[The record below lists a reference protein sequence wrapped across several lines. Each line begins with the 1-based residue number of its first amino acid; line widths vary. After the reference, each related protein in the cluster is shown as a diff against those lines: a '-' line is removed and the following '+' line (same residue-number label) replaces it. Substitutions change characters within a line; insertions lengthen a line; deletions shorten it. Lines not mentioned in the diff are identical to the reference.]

1 MPWATTSVTEQ
12 RIRFVI
18 RASQDSVNMSALC
31 REFGVS
37 RPTGYLWLDRYRE
50 IGSASGVFERSRR
63 PQHSPSR
70 TPQHHEERI
79 VALRQE
85 FGWGA
90 KKIRVLLLREGTDL
104 KVATINRIL
113 KRKELIHPKD
123 SHRPAVKHFE
133 RERPNMLWQMDFK
146 GDYPFRR
153 GRCYP
158 LSILDDHSR
167 FVVGLYALSGQ
178 DTETVSAHLVATFER
193 FGVPEAMLMDHGVP
207 WWSNSNGHGLTRL
220 SVSLI
225 KQGIRLYFSGIRHP
239 QTQGKVE
246 RFHRTLAEAI
256 RHRGRPQTLF
266 GFAQTLKE
274 IRQEYNHIRP
284 HESLQMAVPS
294 EHYQPSAK
302 CYTPNPDAWLY
313 PEGAIVMRLNMKGA
327 FYYRQ
332 RRHFVC
338 EALAGEPVRLEELD
352 NKLLISYRHMYVREI
367 NIETGGSITL
377 LKKPRNN
384 EL

>member
-31 REFGVS
+31 REFGIS
-37 RPTGYLWLDRYRE
+37 RPTGYLWLDRYCE
-50 IGSASGVFERSRR
+50 SGSISGVFEHSRR
-63 PQHSPSR
+63 PHHSPSR
-70 TPQHHEERI
+70 TPQHHEEHI

-90 KKIRVLLLREGTDL
+90 KKIRVLLLREGIDL

-113 KRKELIHPKD
+113 KRKDLIHVKD
-123 SHRPAVKHFE
+123 SHRPAIKHFE
-133 RERPNMLWQMDFK
+133 REHPNMLWQMDFK
-146 GDYPFRR
+146 GDYPAGR

-158 LSILDDHSR
+158 LSIIDDHSR
-167 FVVGLYALSGQ
+167 FVVGLHALSGQ
-178 DTETVSAHLVATFER
+178 DTETVSTRLVATFER

-246 RFHRTLAEAI
+246 RFHRTLADAI
-256 RHRGRPQTLF
+256 RHRGRPATLL
-266 GFAQTLKE
+266 GFAQVLKQ

-294 EHYQPSAK
+294 EHYRPSSK
-302 CYTPNPDAWLY
+302 SYNPTPGAWEY
-313 PEGAIVMRLNMKGA
+313 PEGAKLMRLNMKGGL
-327 FYYRQ
+327 YYGRT
-332 RRHFVC
+332 RHFVC
-338 EALAGEPVRLEELD
+338 EALAGELVRLEELD

-367 NIETGGSITL
+367 NIETGRSITL
-377 LKKPRNN
+377 LKDATKHK
-384 EL
+384 L